1 MKKFIAIILTFCLIL
16 CAFPLQAM
24 AYPGDI
30 WQPGND
36 GGKVVQKK
44 LENGALA
51 LQNDYLRVTLQKTQY
66 GSYLTTIP
74 TAVVAQNEGKSPRTL
89 QYPQC
94 TFVTYEKGPG
104 IESSHYVHTAL
115 QSMQFVDKT
124 PNGNNPAIKA
134 EYALTIWR
142 HENNTTFPAAV
153 TVYHELVKL
162 QDKTDQ
168 NSKAS
173 WGVLTTVSEVQ
184 IRRAD
189 LLCNLMT
196 DFYFEWEYQL
206 DGFTGMG
213 HYDTASSTSGPAPK
227 MSHTTIKSEK
237 EIGFGKPET
246 ITSISTAST
255 TITSRIDDLRT
266 YTSPKGYTQAGEKQ
280 GIYLTEVY
288 VDSYPWANPF
298 VGLSDYY
305 KKEIKTYTGTNQPIR
320 VELPQNVTV
329 VPSDLFDRMWV
340 ECTNFVG
347 FFIYDDENESAAEDA
362 AHYLWGFRD
371 LVQEGNKLPTEPDKI
386 DPSITA
392 KRLAVFRTSDGVTVE
407 YVADDAALTTLKKRY
422 NNAEPIALISGD
434 YKSEN
439 GSAFEFTGNAAMLS
453 PSVTATWDSK
463 RGGKLVIHKE
473 GTIEQTGVHLS
484 APTFKFYQPK
494 SGAEGDLKITLD
506 EKGFIFDITPE
517 KNTAIIAVDI
527 PYATTKLEGAGSRRT
542 TPPCWPPSPTST
554 AA

>member
-30 WQPGND
+30 WRPGSD
-36 GGKVVQKK
+36 GDTVKRKK

-74 TAVVAQNEGKSPRTL
+74 TAVVETNEGKSPRTL

-184 IRRAD
+184 IRQAD
-189 LLCNLMT
+189 FPKDLMT

-371 LVQEGNKLPTEPDKI
+371 LVQEGKKLPTEPDKI

-392 KRLAVFRTSDGVTVE
+392 KRLAVFRTGKGVTVE
-407 YVADDAALTTLKKRY
+407 YVADDAALTTLKKQY

-434 YKSEN
+434 YTSEN

-453 PSVTATWDSK
+453 PSVTATWGN
-463 RGGKLVIHKE
+463 GGQLVIHKD
-473 GTIEQTGVHLS
+473 GTIKQTGVHLS
-484 APTFKFYQPK
+484 APTFKFYQRNP
-494 SGAEGDLKITLD
+494 G
-506 EKGFIFDITPE
+506 
-517 KNTAIIAVDI
+517 V
-527 PYATTKLEGAGSRRT
+527 RT
-542 TPPCWPPSPTST
+542 T
-554 AA
+554 